1 MNTIKLL
8 RKISLKKTSV
18 LKYKKFTFFYIGN
31 LIAIILALVTQ
42 LLIPKLISVDE
53 FGIYK
58 TFTLYLAYASLFHFG
73 YKDGLYIWL
82 CNNKNELKSKK
93 EIFSSVLFIQQILVT
108 IVLFIISYFLSGN
121 IKLII
126 RLLSFASFFNILY
139 SFFEAYY
146 QSLKNF
152 KPTVYF
158 KFFKEASLF
167 LIILA
172 FYFFGI
178 KITAVNLIYTVVIIS
193 FFSFIIYWFYSNW
206 NFGIHNQIIKHKKEI
221 KKIYANGFHL
231 LIGNFTHQLSTN
243 IDKLFIS
250 SLFTTQVFGIYAFG
264 TTFFILANVLLTSVS
279 TFLLPY
285 LFEDKKEINNKNSL
299 SYIKLI
305 LYPFQLIPVYII
317 YFFLIVLLIN
327 NYFTEYVESLKY
339 FAALNLALVLNIS
352 ISIVQNNFLKSLK
365 LEKTYSKINI
375 ILIGLLIIFFIVF
388 YKLQLDLIF
397 YPIAISVSFL
407 IRFLLND
414 YFIKSKLCLNFLNFK
429 LFFWVFCNIIFY
441 IIALISV

>member
-193 FFSFIIYWFYSNW
+193 FFSFI
-206 NFGIHNQIIKHKKEI
+206 
-221 KKIYANGFHL
+221 
-231 LIGNFTHQLSTN
+231 
-243 IDKLFIS
+243 
-250 SLFTTQVFGIYAFG
+250 
-264 TTFFILANVLLTSVS
+264 
-279 TFLLPY
+279 
-285 LFEDKKEINNKNSL
+285 
-299 SYIKLI
+299 
-305 LYPFQLIPVYII
+305 
-317 YFFLIVLLIN
+317 
-327 NYFTEYVESLKY
+327 
-339 FAALNLALVLNIS
+339 
-352 ISIVQNNFLKSLK
+352 
-365 LEKTYSKINI
+365 
-375 ILIGLLIIFFIVF
+375 
-388 YKLQLDLIF
+388 
-397 YPIAISVSFL
+397 
-407 IRFLLND
+407 
-414 YFIKSKLCLNFLNFK
+414 
-429 LFFWVFCNIIFY
+429 
-441 IIALISV
+441 